1 MARVQIHRINVEFG
15 DCDPAQIVFF
25 PNFFRW
31 YDASSRHFFEDC
43 GLPPWRELE
52 KTTGIIGTPVV
63 DISSRFLR
71 PATYGEVIDVHTSIV
86 EWNEKSFVMKHEIR
100 RGEELLAEG
109 RDVRVFATR
118 HPDDPKRMRAIPIP
132 EEIKRM
138 CT

>member
-15 DCDPAQIVFF
+15 DCDPAGIVFF

-43 GLPPWRELE
+43 GLPPWRELK

-63 DISSRFLR
+63 DISSRFIR
-71 PATYGEVIDVHTSIV
+71 PATYGEVIEVHTSIV
-86 EWNEKSFVMKHEIR
+86 EWNEKNFVMKHEIR

-109 RDVRVFATR
+109 RDVRIFATR

-132 EEIKRM
+132 ENIKRM